1 LPAES
6 KTTRRALCVLDVIE
20 SNSPTNHAEQHKEAC
35 MRKHIDPSVGPT
47 GPSVDRRAL
56 LRGVALAGAAAT
68 GAVAPLV
75 RAKADIWEESR
86 RRYSS
91 SG

>member
-1 LPAES
+1 M
-6 KTTRRALCVLDVIE
+6 
-20 SNSPTNHAEQHKEAC
+20 HKE
-35 MRKHIDPSVGPT
+35 IDDPSGGPT
-47 GPSVDRRAL
+47 GPAVDRRAL

>member
-1 LPAES
+1 MPAES

-91 SG
+91 SR